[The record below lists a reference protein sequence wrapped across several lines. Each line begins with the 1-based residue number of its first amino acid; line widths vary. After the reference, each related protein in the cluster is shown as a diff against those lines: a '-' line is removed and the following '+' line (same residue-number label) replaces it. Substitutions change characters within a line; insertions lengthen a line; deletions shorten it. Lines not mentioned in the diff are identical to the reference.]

1 MMIGSVGII
10 YYKKQ
15 SCILH
20 VHFDIDYISICRR
33 METQSKLD
41 TVDQKYQR
49 TLVYRIMTTKPY
61 GGPPQ
66 VFVGATHLTLEE
78 RIAEHRWQRV
88 GLAWKILQDP
98 PFHITKL
105 FYYPCNTL
113 REVLA
118 LSRDMRERNSKNMII
133 A

>member
-1 MMIGSVGII
+1 M
-10 YYKKQ
+10 Q
-15 SCILH
+15 QH
-20 VHFDIDYISICRR
+20 
-33 METQSKLD
+33 SKLD

-49 TLVYRIMTTKPY
+49 TTVYRIMTTKPY

-78 RIAEHRWQRV
+78 RIAEHRRQRV

-98 PFHITKL
+98 PYQIQRL
-105 FYYPCNTL
+105 FIYPCNTL

-118 LSRDMRERNSKNMII
+118 LSRDMRERNSKCMFI